1 MTANELK
8 GHSGFDEVLS
18 NFEEEGDRQMVKL
31 LILADDFTGALD
43 TGVQFSGKGIRTQVV
58 VSGHWVEPDSDC
70 DVMVID
76 VETRH
81 VPKEKAYEIVYDV
94 CQQAVKYG
102 IRCFYKK
109 TDSALRGNV
118 GSELQAVADA
128 VSEKDII
135 FVPAFPAMRRITL
148 EGVHYIDGIPVKE
161 SVFGQDP
168 FEPVMYDRVD
178 ELLQATG
185 YKGEIIGVGKAER
198 KLQTAEEGKTQE
210 EEKRNQ
216 QEAGSAN
223 QQEAGSAKQRLYLY
237 DAETDADLDEIAEVV
252 SKKKE
257 IPILSGCAGFAAKL
271 PELLELPVKESGD
284 VKLKENLVFLCGSV
298 NPITKSQIVYGEKMG
313 ILRIHLKPEE
323 KLEISYW
330 DQPEGLEKI
339 RQLAKD
345 GMQHIIIDSND
356 EEGHNDTMEYAAQKG
371 YTIEDV
377 RVRIS
382 ETLGYL
388 LKKLIDA
395 GMEGT
400 YLITGGDTLIGFM
413 KAIGVSELEPV
424 NEIRPGCVLTSLN
437 YQDKK
442 HYVITKS
449 GGFGQERL
457 IEQLTK
463 ILAQ

>member
-1 MTANELK
+1 MV
-8 GHSGFDEVLS
+8 FDEVLS
-18 NFEEEGDRQMVKL
+18 NFQEEGDRQMVKL

-43 TGVQFSGKGIRTQVV
+43 TGVQFSRKGIRTQVV

-81 VPKEKAYEIVYDV
+81 VPKEKAYEIVNDV
-94 CQQAVKYG
+94 CQRAVKYG

-118 GSELQAVADA
+118 GSELQAAADA
-128 VSEKDII
+128 VFGKNIV
-135 FVPAFPAMRRITL
+135 FVPAFPAMRRITVD
-148 EGVHYIDGIPVKE
+148 GVHYIDGIPVKE

-178 ELLQATG
+178 ELLRATG
-185 YKGEIIGVGKAER
+185 YRGGVIGVSKAER
-198 KLQTAEEGKTQE
+198 KLQTAEDWKTQASE
-210 EEKRNQ
+210 ERRQKAA
-216 QEAGSAN
+216 EA
-223 QQEAGSAKQRLYLY
+223 AKQQLFLY
-237 DAETDADLDEIAEVV
+237 DAETDADLDEIAEAV
-252 SKKKE
+252 SKKSD
-257 IPILSGCAGFAAKL
+257 IPILAGCAGFAAKL
-271 PELLELPVKESGD
+271 PELLKLPVKESGD
-284 VKLKENLVFLCGSV
+284 VQLKENLVFLCGSV

-313 ILRIHLKPEE
+313 IPRIYLKPEE

-330 DQPEGLEKI
+330 DQPEGLGKI

-371 YTIEDV
+371 YAIEDV

-457 IEQLTK
+457 IEQLTR

>member
-1 MTANELK
+1 MV
-8 GHSGFDEVLS
+8 FDEVLS
-18 NFEEEGDRQMVKL
+18 NFQEEGDRQMVKL

-70 DVMVID
+70 DVIVID

-81 VPKEKAYEIVYDV
+81 VPKEKAYEIVNDV
-94 CQQAVKYG
+94 CQRAVKYG

-118 GSELQAVADA
+118 GSELQAAADA
-128 VSEKDII
+128 VFGKNIV
-135 FVPAFPAMRRITL
+135 FVPAFPAMRRITVD
-148 EGVHYIDGIPVKE
+148 GVHYIDGIPVKE

-178 ELLQATG
+178 ELLRATG
-185 YKGEIIGVGKAER
+185 YRGGVIGVSKAER
-198 KLQTAEEGKTQE
+198 KLQTAEDWKTQASE
-210 EEKRNQ
+210 ERRQKAA
-216 QEAGSAN
+216 EA
-223 QQEAGSAKQRLYLY
+223 AKQQLFLY
-237 DAETDADLDEIAEVV
+237 DAETDADLDEIAEAV
-252 SKKKE
+252 SKKSD
-257 IPILSGCAGFAAKL
+257 IPILAGCAGFAAKL
-271 PELLELPVKESGD
+271 PELLKLPVKKSGD

-313 ILRIHLKPEE
+313 IPRIHLKPEE

-330 DQPEGLEKI
+330 DQPEGLGKI

-356 EEGHNDTMEYAAQKG
+356 EEGHNDTMEYAAKKG
-371 YTIEDV
+371 YSIEDV

-388 LKKLIDA
+388 LKKLIDV

-457 IEQLTK
+457 IEQLTR

>member
-1 MTANELK
+1 
-8 GHSGFDEVLS
+8 
-18 NFEEEGDRQMVKL
+18 MVKL

-58 VSGHWVEPDSDC
+58 VSSHWVEPDSDC

-81 VPKEKAYEIVYDV
+81 VPKEKAYEIVYNV

-102 IRCFYKK
+102 ICCFYKK

-118 GSELQAVADA
+118 GSELQAAADA
-128 VSEKDII
+128 VSEKNIV

-148 EGVHYIDGIPVKE
+148 DGVHYIDGIPVKE

-178 ELLQATG
+178 ELLRATG
-185 YKGEIIGVGKAER
+185 YVGEVIGVSKAER
-198 KLQTAEEGKTQE
+198 KLQTAEERKTQDAE
-210 EEKRNQ
+210 ERKQ
-216 QEAGSAN
+216 QA
-223 QQEAGSAKQRLYLY
+223 AKQQLFLY
-237 DAETDADLDEIAEVV
+237 DAESDADLDEIAEVV
-252 SKKKE
+252 GKKKD
-257 IPILSGCAGFAAKL
+257 IPILAGCAGFAAKL
-271 PELLELPVKESGD
+271 PELLKLPVKESGG

-313 ILRIHLKPEE
+313 IPRIYLKPEE

-330 DQPEGLEKI
+330 DQRSGLEKI

-356 EEGHNDTMEYAAQKG
+356 EEGHNDTMEYAAKKG

-437 YQDKK
+437 YQNKK

-457 IEQLTK
+457 IEQLTR
-463 ILAQ
+463 ILEEQNQA

>member
-1 MTANELK
+1 MILTKHL
-8 GHSGFDEVLS
+8 V

-58 VSGHWVEPDSDC
+58 VSSHWVEPASDC

-118 GSELQAVADA
+118 GSELQAAADA
-128 VSEKDII
+128 VFGKDVV
-135 FVPAFPAMRRITL
+135 FVPAFPAMRRITVD
-148 EGVHYIDGIPVKE
+148 GIHYIDGIPVKE

-168 FEPVMYDRVD
+168 FEPVMYDRVA
-178 ELLQATG
+178 ELLKATG
-185 YKGEIIGVGKAER
+185 YHDEIINIDKAARKQQITTAIEKAE
-198 KLQTAEEGKTQE
+198 
-210 EEKRNQ
+210 
-216 QEAGSAN
+216 
-223 QQEAGSAKQRLYLY
+223 LYLF
-237 DAETDADLDEIAEVV
+237 DAETDADLDEIAALVKAG
-252 SKKKE
+252 KKM
-257 IPILSGCAGFAAKL
+257 PVLAGCAGFASKL
-271 PELLELPVKESGD
+271 PELLELPVKESSS

-298 NPITKSQIVYGEKMG
+298 NPITKSQILYGEKMG
-313 ILRIHLKPEE
+313 IPRIHLKPEE
-323 KLEISYW
+323 KLEMDYW
-330 DQPEGLEKI
+330 NRPEGLEKV
-339 RQLAKD
+339 QWLAKE
-345 GMQHIIIDSND
+345 GMKHIIIDSND
-356 EEGHNDTMEYAAQKG
+356 EEGRNDTMTYAAEKG

-382 ETLGYL
+382 QTLGYL

-437 YQDKK
+437 YQNKK

-463 ILAQ
+463 ILEEQN

>member
-1 MTANELK
+1 MV
-8 GHSGFDEVLS
+8 FDEVLS
-18 NFEEEGDRQMVKL
+18 NFQEEGDRQMVKL

-81 VPKEKAYEIVYDV
+81 VPKEKAFEIVNDV
-94 CQQAVKYG
+94 CQRAVKYG

-118 GSELQAVADA
+118 GSELQAAADA
-128 VSEKDII
+128 VFGKNIV
-135 FVPAFPAMRRITL
+135 FVPAFPAMRRITVD
-148 EGVHYIDGIPVKE
+148 GVHYIDGIPVKE

-178 ELLQATG
+178 ELLRATG
-185 YKGEIIGVGKAER
+185 YRGGVIGVSKAER
-198 KLQTAEEGKTQE
+198 KLQTAEDWKTQASE
-210 EEKRNQ
+210 ERRQKAV
-216 QEAGSAN
+216 EA
-223 QQEAGSAKQRLYLY
+223 AKQQLFLY
-237 DAETDADLDEIAEVV
+237 DAETDADLDEIAEAV
-252 SKKKE
+252 SKKSD
-257 IPILSGCAGFAAKL
+257 IPILAGCAGFAAKL
-271 PELLELPVKESGD
+271 PELLKLPVKKSGD

-313 ILRIHLKPEE
+313 IPRIHLKPEE

-330 DQPEGLEKI
+330 DQPEGLGKI

-356 EEGHNDTMEYAAQKG
+356 EEGHNDTMEYAAKKG
-371 YTIEDV
+371 YAIEDV

-457 IEQLTK
+457 IEQLTR

>member
-1 MTANELK
+1 MV
-8 GHSGFDEVLS
+8 FDEVLS
-18 NFEEEGDRQMVKL
+18 NFQEEGDRQMVKL

-81 VPKEKAYEIVYDV
+81 VPKEKAYEIGSDV
-94 CQQAVKYG
+94 CQRAVKYG

-118 GSELQAVADA
+118 GSELQAAADA
-128 VSEKDII
+128 VFGKNIV
-135 FVPAFPAMRRITL
+135 FVPAFPAMRRITVD
-148 EGVHYIDGIPVKE
+148 GVHYIDGIPVKE

-178 ELLQATG
+178 ELLRATG
-185 YKGEIIGVGKAER
+185 YRGGVIGVSKAER
-198 KLQTAEEGKTQE
+198 KLQTAEDWKTQASE
-210 EEKRNQ
+210 ERRQKAV
-216 QEAGSAN
+216 EA
-223 QQEAGSAKQRLYLY
+223 AKQQLFLY
-237 DAETDADLDEIAEVV
+237 DAETDADLDEIAEAV
-252 SKKKE
+252 SKKSD
-257 IPILSGCAGFAAKL
+257 IPILAGCAGFAAKL
-271 PELLELPVKESGD
+271 PELLKLPVKKSGD

-313 ILRIHLKPEE
+313 IPRIHLKPEE

-330 DQPEGLEKI
+330 DQPEGLGKI

-356 EEGHNDTMEYAAQKG
+356 EEGHNDTMEYAAKKG
-371 YTIEDV
+371 YSIEDV

-457 IEQLTK
+457 IEQLTR

>member
-1 MTANELK
+1 
-8 GHSGFDEVLS
+8 
-18 NFEEEGDRQMVKL
+18 MVKL
-31 LILADDFTGALD
+31 LILADGFTGALD

-118 GSELQAVADA
+118 GSELQAAVDA
-128 VSEKDII
+128 VSGKNIV
-135 FVPAFPAMRRITL
+135 FVPAFPAMRRITVD
-148 EGVHYIDGIPVKE
+148 GVHYIDGIPVKE

-178 ELLQATG
+178 ELLRATG
-185 YKGEIIGVGKAER
+185 YRGGVIGVSKAER
-198 KLQTAEEGKTQE
+198 KLQTAEDWKTQASE
-210 EEKRNQ
+210 ERRQKAA
-216 QEAGSAN
+216 EA
-223 QQEAGSAKQRLYLY
+223 AKQQLFLY
-237 DAETDADLDEIAEVV
+237 DAETDADLDEIAEAV
-252 SKKKE
+252 SKKSD
-257 IPILSGCAGFAAKL
+257 IPILAGCAGFAAKL
-271 PELLELPVKESGD
+271 PELLKLPVKKSGD

-313 ILRIHLKPEE
+313 IPRIHLKPEE

-330 DQPEGLEKI
+330 NQPEGLGKI

-356 EEGHNDTMEYAAQKG
+356 EEGHNDTMEYAAKKG
-371 YTIEDV
+371 YSIEDV

-457 IEQLTK
+457 IEQLTR

>member
-1 MTANELK
+1 
-8 GHSGFDEVLS
+8 
-18 NFEEEGDRQMVKL
+18 MVKL

-118 GSELQAVADA
+118 GSELQAAVDA
-128 VSEKDII
+128 VSGKNIV
-135 FVPAFPAMRRITL
+135 FVPAFPAMRRITVD
-148 EGVHYIDGIPVKE
+148 GVHYIDGIPVKE

-178 ELLQATG
+178 ELLRATG
-185 YKGEIIGVGKAER
+185 YRGGVIGVSKAER
-198 KLQTAEEGKTQE
+198 KLQTAEDWKTQASE
-210 EEKRNQ
+210 ERRQKAA
-216 QEAGSAN
+216 EA
-223 QQEAGSAKQRLYLY
+223 AKQQLFLY
-237 DAETDADLDEIAEVV
+237 DAETDADLDEIAEAV
-252 SKKKE
+252 SKKSD
-257 IPILSGCAGFAAKL
+257 IPILAGCAGFAAKL
-271 PELLELPVKESGD
+271 PELLKLPVKESGD

-313 ILRIHLKPEE
+313 IPRIHLKPEE

-330 DQPEGLEKI
+330 DQPEGLGKI

-371 YTIEDV
+371 YSIEDV

-388 LKKLIDA
+388 LKKLIDV

-457 IEQLTK
+457 IEQLTR

>member
-1 MTANELK
+1 
-8 GHSGFDEVLS
+8 
-18 NFEEEGDRQMVKL
+18 MVKL

-102 IRCFYKK
+102 IRWFYKK

-118 GSELQAVADA
+118 GSELQAAVDA
-128 VSEKDII
+128 VSGKNIV
-135 FVPAFPAMRRITL
+135 FVPAFPAMRRITVD
-148 EGVHYIDGIPVKE
+148 GVHYIDGIPVKE

-178 ELLQATG
+178 ELLRATG
-185 YKGEIIGVGKAER
+185 YKGGVIGVGKAER
-198 KLQTAEEGKTQE
+198 KLQAAEERKTQASE
-210 EEKRNQ
+210 ERGQKAA
-216 QEAGSAN
+216 EA
-223 QQEAGSAKQRLYLY
+223 AKQQLFLY
-237 DAETDADLDEIAEVV
+237 DAEIDADLDEIAESVG
-252 SKKKE
+252 KKSD
-257 IPILSGCAGFAAKL
+257 IPILAGCAGFAAKL
-271 PELLELPVKESGD
+271 PELLKLPVKESDD

-313 ILRIHLKPEE
+313 IPRIHLKPEE

-330 DQPEGLEKI
+330 NQPEGLEKI

-356 EEGHNDTMEYAAQKG
+356 EEGHNDTMEYAAKKG
-371 YTIEDV
+371 YSIEDV

-395 GMEGT
+395 GMEAT

-413 KAIGVSELEPV
+413 KAIGVSELEPM

-457 IEQLTK
+457 IEQLTR

>member
-1 MTANELK
+1 MV
-8 GHSGFDEVLS
+8 FDEVLS
-18 NFEEEGDRQMVKL
+18 NFQEEGDRQMVKL

-70 DVMVID
+70 DVIVID

-81 VPKEKAYEIVYDV
+81 VPKEKAYEIVNDV
-94 CQQAVKYG
+94 CQRAVKYG

-118 GSELQAVADA
+118 GSELQAAADA
-128 VSEKDII
+128 VFEKNIV
-135 FVPAFPAMRRITL
+135 FVPAFPAMRRITVD
-148 EGVHYIDGIPVKE
+148 GVHYIDGIPVKE

-178 ELLQATG
+178 ELLRATG
-185 YKGEIIGVGKAER
+185 YRGGVIGVSKAER
-198 KLQTAEEGKTQE
+198 KLQTAEDWKTQASE
-210 EEKRNQ
+210 ERRQKAA
-216 QEAGSAN
+216 EA
-223 QQEAGSAKQRLYLY
+223 AKQQLFLY
-237 DAETDADLDEIAEVV
+237 DAETDADLDEIAEAV
-252 SKKKE
+252 SKKSD
-257 IPILSGCAGFAAKL
+257 IPILAGCAGFAAKL
-271 PELLELPVKESGD
+271 PELLKLPVKKSGD

-313 ILRIHLKPEE
+313 IPRIHLKPEE

-330 DQPEGLEKI
+330 DQPEGLGKI

-371 YTIEDV
+371 YAIEDV

-457 IEQLTK
+457 IEQLTR

>member
-1 MTANELK
+1 MV
-8 GHSGFDEVLS
+8 FDEVLS
-18 NFEEEGDRQMVKL
+18 NFQEEGDRQMVKL

-94 CQQAVKYG
+94 CQRAVKYG
-102 IRCFYKK
+102 ICCFYKK

-118 GSELQAVADA
+118 GSELQAAADA
-128 VSEKDII
+128 VFGKNIV
-135 FVPAFPAMRRITL
+135 FVPAFPAMRRITVD
-148 EGVHYIDGIPVKE
+148 GVHYIDGIPVKE

-178 ELLQATG
+178 ELLRATG
-185 YKGEIIGVGKAER
+185 YRGGVIGVSKAER
-198 KLQTAEEGKTQE
+198 KLQTAEDWKTQASE
-210 EEKRNQ
+210 ERRQKAA
-216 QEAGSAN
+216 EA
-223 QQEAGSAKQRLYLY
+223 AKQQLFLY
-237 DAETDADLDEIAEVV
+237 DAETDADLDEIAEAV
-252 SKKKE
+252 SKKSD
-257 IPILSGCAGFAAKL
+257 IPILAGCAGFAAKL
-271 PELLELPVKESGD
+271 PELLKLPVKESGD
-284 VKLKENLVFLCGSV
+284 VQLKENLVFLCGSV

-313 ILRIHLKPEE
+313 IPRIYLKPEE

-330 DQPEGLEKI
+330 DQPEGLGKI

-371 YTIEDV
+371 YAIEDV

-457 IEQLTK
+457 IEQLTR

>member
-1 MTANELK
+1 
-8 GHSGFDEVLS
+8 
-18 NFEEEGDRQMVKL
+18 MVKL

-81 VPKEKAYEIVYDV
+81 VPKEKAYEIVNDV
-94 CQQAVKYG
+94 CQRAVKYG

-118 GSELQAVADA
+118 GSELQAAADA
-128 VSEKDII
+128 VFGKNIV
-135 FVPAFPAMRRITL
+135 FVPAFPAMRRITVD
-148 EGVHYIDGIPVKE
+148 GVHYIDGIPVKE

-178 ELLQATG
+178 ELLRATG
-185 YKGEIIGVGKAER
+185 YRGGVIGVSKAER
-198 KLQTAEEGKTQE
+198 KLQTAEDWKTQASE
-210 EEKRNQ
+210 ERRQKAA
-216 QEAGSAN
+216 EA
-223 QQEAGSAKQRLYLY
+223 AKQQLFLY
-237 DAETDADLDEIAEVV
+237 DAETDADLDEIAEAV
-252 SKKKE
+252 SKKSD
-257 IPILSGCAGFAAKL
+257 IPILAGCAGFAAKL
-271 PELLELPVKESGD
+271 PELLKLPVKKSGD

-313 ILRIHLKPEE
+313 IPRIHLKPEE

-330 DQPEGLEKI
+330 DQPEGLGKI

-356 EEGHNDTMEYAAQKG
+356 EEGHNDTMEYAAKKG
-371 YTIEDV
+371 YSIEDV

-457 IEQLTK
+457 IEQLTR

>member
-1 MTANELK
+1 MV
-8 GHSGFDEVLS
+8 FDEVLS
-18 NFEEEGDRQMVKL
+18 NFQEEGDRQMVKL

-118 GSELQAVADA
+118 GSELQAAVDA
-128 VSEKDII
+128 VSGKNIV
-135 FVPAFPAMRRITL
+135 FVPAFPAMRRITVD
-148 EGVHYIDGIPVKE
+148 GVHYIDGIPVKE

-178 ELLQATG
+178 ELLRATG
-185 YKGEIIGVGKAER
+185 YRGGVIGVSKAER
-198 KLQTAEEGKTQE
+198 KLQTAEDWKTQASE
-210 EEKRNQ
+210 ERRQKAV
-216 QEAGSAN
+216 EA
-223 QQEAGSAKQRLYLY
+223 AKQQLFLY
-237 DAETDADLDEIAEVV
+237 DAETDADLDEIAEAV
-252 SKKKE
+252 SKKSD
-257 IPILSGCAGFAAKL
+257 IPILAGCAGFAAKL
-271 PELLELPVKESGD
+271 PKLLKLSVKESDD

-313 ILRIHLKPEE
+313 IPRIHLKPEE

-330 DQPEGLEKI
+330 DQPEGLGKI

-356 EEGHNDTMEYAAQKG
+356 EEGHNDTMEYAAKKG
-371 YTIEDV
+371 YSIEDV

-457 IEQLTK
+457 IEQLTR

>member
-1 MTANELK
+1 
-8 GHSGFDEVLS
+8 
-18 NFEEEGDRQMVKL
+18 MVKL

-58 VSGHWVEPDSDC
+58 VSSHWVEPDSDC

-76 VETRH
+76 METRH

-118 GSELQAVADA
+118 GSELQAAVDA
-128 VSEKDII
+128 VSGKNIV
-135 FVPAFPAMRRITL
+135 FVPAFPAMRRITVD
-148 EGVHYIDGIPVKE
+148 GVHYIDGIPVKE

-178 ELLQATG
+178 ELLRATG
-185 YKGEIIGVGKAER
+185 YRGGVIGVSKAER
-198 KLQTAEEGKTQE
+198 KLQTAEDWKTQASE
-210 EEKRNQ
+210 ERRQKAA
-216 QEAGSAN
+216 EA
-223 QQEAGSAKQRLYLY
+223 AKQQLFLY
-237 DAETDADLDEIAEVV
+237 DAETDADLDEIAEAV
-252 SKKKE
+252 SKKSD
-257 IPILSGCAGFAAKL
+257 IPILAGCAGFAAKL
-271 PELLELPVKESGD
+271 PELLKLPVKKSGD

-313 ILRIHLKPEE
+313 IPRIHLKPEE

-330 DQPEGLEKI
+330 DQPEGLGKI

-356 EEGHNDTMEYAAQKG
+356 EEGHNDTMEYAAKKG
-371 YTIEDV
+371 YSIEDV

-457 IEQLTK
+457 IEQLTR

>member
-1 MTANELK
+1 MV
-8 GHSGFDEVLS
+8 FDEVLS
-18 NFEEEGDRQMVKL
+18 NFQEEGDRQMVKL

-70 DVMVID
+70 DVIVID

-118 GSELQAVADA
+118 GSELQAAADA
-128 VSEKDII
+128 VFGKNIV
-135 FVPAFPAMRRITL
+135 FVPAFPAMRRITVD
-148 EGVHYIDGIPVKE
+148 GVHYIDGIPVKE

-178 ELLQATG
+178 ELLRATG
-185 YKGEIIGVGKAER
+185 YRGGVIGVSKAER
-198 KLQTAEEGKTQE
+198 KLQTAEDWKTQASE
-210 EEKRNQ
+210 ERRQKAA
-216 QEAGSAN
+216 EA
-223 QQEAGSAKQRLYLY
+223 AKQQLFLY
-237 DAETDADLDEIAEVV
+237 DAETDADLDEIAEAV
-252 SKKKE
+252 SKKSD
-257 IPILSGCAGFAAKL
+257 IPILAGCAGFAAKL
-271 PELLELPVKESGD
+271 PELLKLPVKKSGD

-313 ILRIHLKPEE
+313 IPRIHLKPEE

-330 DQPEGLEKI
+330 DQPEGLGKI

-356 EEGHNDTMEYAAQKG
+356 EEGHNDTMEYAAKKG
-371 YTIEDV
+371 YSIEDV

-457 IEQLTK
+457 IEQLTR

>member
-1 MTANELK
+1 MV
-8 GHSGFDEVLS
+8 FDEVLS
-18 NFEEEGDRQMVKL
+18 NFQEEGDRQMVKL

-81 VPKEKAYEIVYDV
+81 VPKEKAYEIVNDV
-94 CQQAVKYG
+94 CQRAVKYG

-118 GSELQAVADA
+118 GSELQAAADA
-128 VSEKDII
+128 VFGKNIV
-135 FVPAFPAMRRITL
+135 FVPAFPAMRRITVD
-148 EGVHYIDGIPVKE
+148 GVHYIDGIPVKE

-178 ELLQATG
+178 ELLRATG
-185 YKGEIIGVGKAER
+185 YRGGVIGVSKAER
-198 KLQTAEEGKTQE
+198 KLQTAEDWKTQASE
-210 EEKRNQ
+210 ERRQKAA
-216 QEAGSAN
+216 EA
-223 QQEAGSAKQRLYLY
+223 AKQQLFLY
-237 DAETDADLDEIAEVV
+237 DAEADADLDEIAEAV
-252 SKKKE
+252 SKKSD
-257 IPILSGCAGFAAKL
+257 IPILAGCAGFAAKL
-271 PELLELPVKESGD
+271 PELLKLPVKKSGD

-313 ILRIHLKPEE
+313 IPRIHLKPEE

-330 DQPEGLEKI
+330 DQPEGLGKI

-356 EEGHNDTMEYAAQKG
+356 EEGHNDTMEYAAKKG
-371 YTIEDV
+371 YSIEDV

-457 IEQLTK
+457 IEQLTR

>member
-1 MTANELK
+1 VV
-8 GHSGFDEVLS
+8 FDEVLS
-18 NFEEEGDRQMVKL
+18 NFQEEGDRQMVKL

-58 VSGHWVEPDSDC
+58 VSGHWVKPDSDC

-118 GSELQAVADA
+118 GSELQAAADA
-128 VSEKDII
+128 VFGKNIV
-135 FVPAFPAMRRITL
+135 FVPAFPAMRRITVD
-148 EGVHYIDGIPVKE
+148 GVHYIDGIPVKE

-178 ELLQATG
+178 ELLRATG
-185 YKGEIIGVGKAER
+185 YRGGVIGVSKAER
-198 KLQTAEEGKTQE
+198 KLQTAEEWKTQASE
-210 EEKRNQ
+210 ERRQKAA
-216 QEAGSAN
+216 EA
-223 QQEAGSAKQRLYLY
+223 AKQQLFLY
-237 DAETDADLDEIAEVV
+237 DAETDADLDEIAEAVG
-252 SKKKE
+252 KKRD
-257 IPILSGCAGFAAKL
+257 IPILAGCAGFAAKL
-271 PELLELPVKESGD
+271 PELLKLSVKESDD

-313 ILRIHLKPEE
+313 IPRIHLKPEE

-330 DQPEGLEKI
+330 DQPEGLGKI

-356 EEGHNDTMEYAAQKG
+356 EEGHNDTMEYAAQ
-371 YTIEDV
+371 
-377 RVRIS
+377 
-382 ETLGYL
+382 
-388 LKKLIDA
+388 
-395 GMEGT
+395 
-400 YLITGGDTLIGFM
+400 
-413 KAIGVSELEPV
+413 
-424 NEIRPGCVLTSLN
+424 NIRKRKNNSL
-437 YQDKK
+437 
-442 HYVITKS
+442 H
-449 GGFGQERL
+449 FP
-457 IEQLTK
+457 
-463 ILAQ
+463 

>member
-1 MTANELK
+1 MV
-8 GHSGFDEVLS
+8 FDEVLS
-18 NFEEEGDRQMVKL
+18 NFQEEGDRQMVKL

-58 VSGHWVEPDSDC
+58 VSSHWGEPDSDC

-118 GSELQAVADA
+118 GSELQAAADA
-128 VSEKDII
+128 VLEKNIV
-135 FVPAFPAMRRITL
+135 FVPAFPAMRRITVD
-148 EGVHYIDGIPVKE
+148 GVHYIDGIPVKE

-178 ELLQATG
+178 ELLRATG
-185 YKGEIIGVGKAER
+185 YRGGVIGVSKAER
-198 KLQTAEEGKTQE
+198 KLQTAEDWKTQASE
-210 EEKRNQ
+210 ERRQKAA
-216 QEAGSAN
+216 EA
-223 QQEAGSAKQRLYLY
+223 AKQQLFLY
-237 DAETDADLDEIAEVV
+237 DAETDADLDEIAEAV
-252 SKKKE
+252 SKKSD
-257 IPILSGCAGFAAKL
+257 IPILAGCAGFAAKL
-271 PELLELPVKESGD
+271 PELLKLPVKKSGD

-313 ILRIHLKPEE
+313 IPRIHLKPEE

-330 DQPEGLEKI
+330 DQPEGLGKI

-356 EEGHNDTMEYAAQKG
+356 EEGHNDTMEYAAKKG
-371 YTIEDV
+371 YSIEDV

-413 KAIGVSELEPV
+413 KAIGVSELEPM

-457 IEQLTK
+457 IEQLTR

>member
-1 MTANELK
+1 MV
-8 GHSGFDEVLS
+8 FDEVLS
-18 NFEEEGDRQMVKL
+18 NFQEEGDRQMVKL

-70 DVMVID
+70 DVIVID

-81 VPKEKAYEIVYDV
+81 VPKEKAYEIVNDV
-94 CQQAVKYG
+94 CQRAVKYG

-118 GSELQAVADA
+118 GSELQAAADA
-128 VSEKDII
+128 VFGKNIV
-135 FVPAFPAMRRITL
+135 FVPAFPAMRRITVD
-148 EGVHYIDGIPVKE
+148 GVHYIDGIPVKE

-178 ELLQATG
+178 ELLRATG
-185 YKGEIIGVGKAER
+185 YKGGVIGVGKAER
-198 KLQTAEEGKTQE
+198 KLQAAEERKTQASE
-210 EEKRNQ
+210 ERRQKAA
-216 QEAGSAN
+216 EA
-223 QQEAGSAKQRLYLY
+223 AKQQLFLY
-237 DAETDADLDEIAEVV
+237 DAETDADLDEIAEAV
-252 SKKKE
+252 SKKSD
-257 IPILSGCAGFAAKL
+257 IPILAGCAGFAAKL
-271 PELLELPVKESGD
+271 PELLKLPVKKSGD

-313 ILRIHLKPEE
+313 IPRIHLKPEE

-330 DQPEGLEKI
+330 DQPEGLGKI

-371 YTIEDV
+371 YAIEDV

-457 IEQLTK
+457 IEQLTR

>member
-1 MTANELK
+1 
-8 GHSGFDEVLS
+8 
-18 NFEEEGDRQMVKL
+18 MVKL

-58 VSGHWVEPDSDC
+58 VSSHWVEPDSDC

-81 VPKEKAYEIVYDV
+81 VPKEKAYEIVNDV
-94 CQQAVKYG
+94 CQRAVKYG

-118 GSELQAVADA
+118 GSELQAAADA
-128 VSEKDII
+128 VLKKNIV
-135 FVPAFPAMRRITL
+135 FVPAFPAMRRITVD
-148 EGVHYIDGIPVKE
+148 GVHYIDGIPVKE

-178 ELLQATG
+178 ELLRATG
-185 YKGEIIGVGKAER
+185 YRGGGIGVSKTER
-198 KLQTAEEGKTQE
+198 KLQTAEEWKTQASE
-210 EEKRNQ
+210 ERRQKAA
-216 QEAGSAN
+216 EA
-223 QQEAGSAKQRLYLY
+223 AKQQLFLY
-237 DAETDADLDEIAEVV
+237 DAETDADLDEIAEAV
-252 SKKKE
+252 SKKSD
-257 IPILSGCAGFAAKL
+257 IPILAGCAGFAAKL
-271 PELLELPVKESGD
+271 PELLKLPVKESGD

-313 ILRIHLKPEE
+313 IPRIHLKPEE

-330 DQPEGLEKI
+330 DQPEGLGKI

-371 YTIEDV
+371 YSIEDV

-457 IEQLTK
+457 IEQLTR

>member
-1 MTANELK
+1 MSLM
-8 GHSGFDEVLS
+8 
-18 NFEEEGDRQMVKL
+18 EEGDRQMVKL

-58 VSGHWVEPDSDC
+58 VSSHWVEPDSDC

-118 GSELQAVADA
+118 GSELQAAADA
-128 VSEKDII
+128 VKEKDIV
-135 FVPAFPAMRRITL
+135 FVPAFPAMRRITV

-168 FEPVMYDRVD
+168 FEPVMHDRVD

-185 YKGEIIGVGKAER
+185 YKGEIIGVS
-198 KLQTAEEGKTQE
+198 KTE
-210 EEKRNQ
+210 RNQ
-216 QEAGSAN
+216 QEA
-223 QQEAGSAKQRLYLY
+223 ESAKQQLYLY
-237 DAETDADLDEIAEVV
+237 DAETDADLDEIAEAV

-271 PELLELPVKESGD
+271 PELLELPVKESGS
-284 VKLKENLVFLCGSV
+284 VELKENLVFLCGSV

-313 ILRIHLKPEE
+313 IPRIHLRPEE

-330 DQPEGLEKI
+330 DRPDGLEKI

-345 GMQHIIIDSND
+345 GMKHIIIDSND
-356 EEGHNDTMEYAAQKG
+356 EEGHNDTMEYAAKKG

-437 YQDKK
+437 YQNKK

>member
-1 MTANELK
+1 MV
-8 GHSGFDEVLS
+8 FDEVLS
-18 NFEEEGDRQMVKL
+18 NFQEEGDRQMVKL

-118 GSELQAVADA
+118 GSELQAAADA
-128 VSEKDII
+128 VFGKNIV
-135 FVPAFPAMRRITL
+135 FVPAFPAMRRITVD
-148 EGVHYIDGIPVKE
+148 GVHYIDGIPVKE

-178 ELLQATG
+178 ELLRATG
-185 YKGEIIGVGKAER
+185 YRGGVIGVSKAER
-198 KLQTAEEGKTQE
+198 KLQTAEDWKTQASE
-210 EEKRNQ
+210 ERRQKAA
-216 QEAGSAN
+216 EA
-223 QQEAGSAKQRLYLY
+223 AKQQLFLY
-237 DAETDADLDEIAEVV
+237 DAETDADLDEIAEAV
-252 SKKKE
+252 SKKSD
-257 IPILSGCAGFAAKL
+257 IPILAGCAGFAAKL
-271 PELLELPVKESGD
+271 PELLKLPVKKSGD

-313 ILRIHLKPEE
+313 IPRIHLKPEE

-330 DQPEGLEKI
+330 DQPEGLGKI

-356 EEGHNDTMEYAAQKG
+356 EEGHNDTMEYAAKKG
-371 YTIEDV
+371 YSIEDV

-457 IEQLTK
+457 IEQLTR

>member
-1 MTANELK
+1 MV
-8 GHSGFDEVLS
+8 FDEVLS
-18 NFEEEGDRQMVKL
+18 NFQEEGDRQMVKL

-81 VPKEKAYEIVYDV
+81 VPKEKAYEIVNDV
-94 CQQAVKYG
+94 CQRAVKYG

-118 GSELQAVADA
+118 GSELQAAADA
-128 VSEKDII
+128 VFGKNIV
-135 FVPAFPAMRRITL
+135 FVPAFPAMRRITVD
-148 EGVHYIDGIPVKE
+148 GVHYIDGIPVKE

-178 ELLQATG
+178 ELLRATG
-185 YKGEIIGVGKAER
+185 YRGGVIGVSKAER
-198 KLQTAEEGKTQE
+198 KLQTAEDWKTQASE
-210 EEKRNQ
+210 ERRQKAV
-216 QEAGSAN
+216 EA
-223 QQEAGSAKQRLYLY
+223 AKQQLFLY
-237 DAETDADLDEIAEVV
+237 DAETDADLDEIAEAV
-252 SKKKE
+252 SKKSD
-257 IPILSGCAGFAAKL
+257 IPILAGCAGFAAKL
-271 PELLELPVKESGD
+271 PELLKLPVKKSGD

-313 ILRIHLKPEE
+313 IPRIHLKPEE

-330 DQPEGLEKI
+330 DQPEGLGKI

-356 EEGHNDTMEYAAQKG
+356 EEGHNDTMEYAAKKG
-371 YTIEDV
+371 YAIEDV

-457 IEQLTK
+457 IEQLTR

>member
-1 MTANELK
+1 M
-8 GHSGFDEVLS
+8 GFDEVLS
-18 NFEEEGDRQMVKL
+18 NFQEEGDRQMVKL

-70 DVMVID
+70 DVIVID

-81 VPKEKAYEIVYDV
+81 VPKEKAYEIVNDV
-94 CQQAVKYG
+94 CQRAVKYG

-118 GSELQAVADA
+118 GSELQAAADA
-128 VSEKDII
+128 VFGKNIV
-135 FVPAFPAMRRITL
+135 FVPAFPAMRRITVD
-148 EGVHYIDGIPVKE
+148 GVHYIDGIPVKE

-178 ELLQATG
+178 ELLRATG
-185 YKGEIIGVGKAER
+185 YRGGVIGVSKAER
-198 KLQTAEEGKTQE
+198 KLQTAEDWKTQASE
-210 EEKRNQ
+210 ERRQKAA
-216 QEAGSAN
+216 EA
-223 QQEAGSAKQRLYLY
+223 AKQQLFLY
-237 DAETDADLDEIAEVV
+237 DAETDADLDEIAEAV
-252 SKKKE
+252 SKKSD
-257 IPILSGCAGFAAKL
+257 IPILAGCAGFAAKL
-271 PELLELPVKESGD
+271 PELLKLPVKKSGD

-313 ILRIHLKPEE
+313 IPRIHLKPEE

-330 DQPEGLEKI
+330 DQPEGLGKI

-356 EEGHNDTMEYAAQKG
+356 EEGHNDTMEYAAKKG
-371 YTIEDV
+371 YSIEDV

-457 IEQLTK
+457 IEQLTR

>member
-1 MTANELK
+1 MILM
-8 GHSGFDEVLS
+8 
-18 NFEEEGDRQMVKL
+18 EEGDRQMVKL

-58 VSGHWVEPDSDC
+58 VSSHWVEPDSDC

-81 VPKEKAYEIVYDV
+81 VTQEKAYEIVYDV
-94 CQQAVKYG
+94 CQQAVRYG
-102 IRCFYKK
+102 ISCFYKK

-118 GSELQAVADA
+118 GSELQAAADA
-128 VSEKDII
+128 VKEKDIV
-135 FVPAFPAMRRITL
+135 FVPAFPAMRRITVD
-148 EGVHYIDGIPVKE
+148 GVHYIDGIPVKE

-168 FEPVMYDRVD
+168 FEPVMHDRVD

-185 YKGEIIGVGKAER
+185 YKGEIIGVSNEARKHQAED
-198 KLQTAEEGKTQE
+198 EGK
-210 EEKRNQ
+210 Q
-216 QEAGSAN
+216 Q
-223 QQEAGSAKQRLYLY
+223 LFLY
-237 DAETDADLDEIAEVV
+237 DAETDADLDEIAAAVRMR
-252 SKKKE
+252 KDM
-257 IPILSGCAGFAAKL
+257 PILSGCAGFAAKL
-271 PELLELPVKESGD
+271 PELLELPVKESGS
-284 VKLKENLVFLCGSV
+284 VELKENLVFLCGSV

-313 ILRIHLKPEE
+313 IPRIHLKPEE

-356 EEGHNDTMEYAAQKG
+356 EEGRSDTMDYAAEKG

-382 ETLGYL
+382 QTLGYL

-413 KAIGVSELEPV
+413 KAIGVNELEPV

-437 YQDKK
+437 YQNKK

-463 ILAQ
+463 ILSQ

>member
-1 MTANELK
+1 
-8 GHSGFDEVLS
+8 
-18 NFEEEGDRQMVKL
+18 MVKL

-58 VSGHWVEPDSDC
+58 VNSHWVEPASDC

-118 GSELQAVADA
+118 GSELQAAADA
-128 VSEKDII
+128 VSGKDIV
-135 FVPAFPAMRRITL
+135 FVPAFPAMRRITVD
-148 EGVHYIDGIPVKE
+148 GIHYIDGIPVKE

-185 YKGEIIGVGKAER
+185 YHSEITNIDKIARKQQSSTVIDKA
-198 KLQTAEEGKTQE
+198 AENELSGCNAEQ
-210 EEKRNQ
+210 N
-216 QEAGSAN
+216 
-223 QQEAGSAKQRLYLY
+223 LYLF
-237 DAETDADLDEIAEVV
+237 DAETEADLDEIAALVKAE
-252 SKKKE
+252 KAM
-257 IPILSGCAGFAAKL
+257 PILAGCAGFAAKL
-271 PELLELPVKESGD
+271 TEVLELPMKESGS
-284 VKLKENLVFLCGSV
+284 VELKENLVFLCGSV

-313 ILRIHLKPEE
+313 IPRIHLKPEE
-323 KLEISYW
+323 KLEMDYW
-330 DQPEGLEKI
+330 NQPEGLEKVEW
-339 RQLAKD
+339 LAKE
-345 GMQHIIIDSND
+345 GMKHIIIDSND
-356 EEGHNDTMEYAAQKG
+356 EEGRNDTMAYAAEKG

-382 ETLGYL
+382 QTLGYL

-437 YQDKK
+437 YQNKK

-463 ILAQ
+463 ILEEQN

>member
-1 MTANELK
+1 MV
-8 GHSGFDEVLS
+8 FDEVLS
-18 NFEEEGDRQMVKL
+18 NFQEEGDRQMVKL

-70 DVMVID
+70 DVIVID

-81 VPKEKAYEIVYDV
+81 VPKEKAYEIVNDV
-94 CQQAVKYG
+94 CQRAVKYG

-118 GSELQAVADA
+118 GSELQAAADA
-128 VSEKDII
+128 VFGKNIV
-135 FVPAFPAMRRITL
+135 FVPAFPAMRRITVD
-148 EGVHYIDGIPVKE
+148 GVHYIDGIPVKE

-178 ELLQATG
+178 ELLRATG
-185 YKGEIIGVGKAER
+185 YRGGVIGVSKAER
-198 KLQTAEEGKTQE
+198 KLQTAEDWKTQASE
-210 EEKRNQ
+210 ERRQKAA
-216 QEAGSAN
+216 EA
-223 QQEAGSAKQRLYLY
+223 AKQQLFLY
-237 DAETDADLDEIAEVV
+237 DAETDADLDEIAEAV
-252 SKKKE
+252 SKKSD
-257 IPILSGCAGFAAKL
+257 IPILAGCAGFAAKL
-271 PELLELPVKESGD
+271 PELLKLPVKKSGD

-313 ILRIHLKPEE
+313 IPRIHLKPEE

-330 DQPEGLEKI
+330 DQPEGLGKI

-356 EEGHNDTMEYAAQKG
+356 EEGHNDTMEYAAKKG
-371 YTIEDV
+371 YSIEDV

-395 GMEGT
+395 GMEAT

-457 IEQLTK
+457 IEQLTR

>member
-1 MTANELK
+1 MV
-8 GHSGFDEVLS
+8 FDEVLS
-18 NFEEEGDRQMVKL
+18 NFQEEGDRQMVKL

-81 VPKEKAYEIVYDV
+81 VPKEKAYEIVNDV
-94 CQQAVKYG
+94 CQRAVKYG

-118 GSELQAVADA
+118 GSELQAAADA
-128 VSEKDII
+128 VFGKNIV
-135 FVPAFPAMRRITL
+135 FVPAFPAMRRITVD
-148 EGVHYIDGIPVKE
+148 GVHYIDGIPVKE

-178 ELLQATG
+178 ELLRATG
-185 YKGEIIGVGKAER
+185 YRGGVIGVSKAER
-198 KLQTAEEGKTQE
+198 KLQTAEDWKTQASE
-210 EEKRNQ
+210 ERRQKAV
-216 QEAGSAN
+216 EA
-223 QQEAGSAKQRLYLY
+223 AKQQLFLY
-237 DAETDADLDEIAEVV
+237 DAETDADLDEIAEAV
-252 SKKKE
+252 SKKSD
-257 IPILSGCAGFAAKL
+257 IPILAGCAGFAAKL
-271 PELLELPVKESGD
+271 PKLLKLSVKESDD

-313 ILRIHLKPEE
+313 IPRIHLKPEE

-330 DQPEGLEKI
+330 NQPVGLEKI

-356 EEGHNDTMEYAAQKG
+356 EEGHNDTMEYAAKKG
-371 YTIEDV
+371 YSIEDV

-457 IEQLTK
+457 IEQLTR

>member
-1 MTANELK
+1 MV
-8 GHSGFDEVLS
+8 FDEVLS
-18 NFEEEGDRQMVKL
+18 NFQEEGDRQMVKL

-70 DVMVID
+70 DVIVID

-118 GSELQAVADA
+118 GSELQAAADA
-128 VSEKDII
+128 VFGKNIV
-135 FVPAFPAMRRITL
+135 FVPAFPAMRRITVD
-148 EGVHYIDGIPVKE
+148 GVHYIDGIPVKE

-178 ELLQATG
+178 ELLRATG
-185 YKGEIIGVGKAER
+185 YRGGVIGVSKAER
-198 KLQTAEEGKTQE
+198 KLQTAEDWKTQASE
-210 EEKRNQ
+210 ERRQKAA
-216 QEAGSAN
+216 EA
-223 QQEAGSAKQRLYLY
+223 AKQQLFLY
-237 DAETDADLDEIAEVV
+237 DAETDADLDEIAEAV
-252 SKKKE
+252 SKKSD
-257 IPILSGCAGFAAKL
+257 IPILAGCAGFAAKL
-271 PELLELPVKESGD
+271 PELLKLPVKKSGD
-284 VKLKENLVFLCGSV
+284 VKLKENLFFLCGSV

-313 ILRIHLKPEE
+313 IPRIHLKPEE

-330 DQPEGLEKI
+330 DQPEGLGKI

-356 EEGHNDTMEYAAQKG
+356 EEGHNDTMEYAAKKG
-371 YTIEDV
+371 YSIEDV

-457 IEQLTK
+457 IEQLTR

>member
-1 MTANELK
+1 MSLM
-8 GHSGFDEVLS
+8 
-18 NFEEEGDRQMVKL
+18 EEGDRQMVKL

-58 VSGHWVEPDSDC
+58 VSSHWVEPDSDC

-81 VPKEKAYEIVYDV
+81 VPKEKAYEIVYEV
-94 CQQAVKYG
+94 CQQAVRCG
-102 IRCFYKK
+102 ISCFYKK

-118 GSELQAVADA
+118 GSELQAAADA
-128 VSEKDII
+128 VSGKDIV
-135 FVPAFPAMRRITL
+135 FVPAFPAMRRITVD
-148 EGVHYIDGIPVKE
+148 GVHYIDGVPVKE

-168 FEPVMYDRVD
+168 FEPVMHDRVD
-178 ELLQATG
+178 ELLRATG
-185 YKGEIIGVGKAER
+185 YKGEIIGVSKTER
-198 KLQTAEEGKTQE
+198 NQE
-210 EEKRNQ
+210 EAE
-216 QEAGSAN
+216 
-223 QQEAGSAKQRLYLY
+223 SAKQQLYLY
-237 DAETDADLDEIAEVV
+237 DAETDADLDEIAEAVG
-252 SKKKE
+252 KKKE

-271 PELLELPVKESGD
+271 PELLELPVKESGS
-284 VKLKENLVFLCGSV
+284 VELKENLVFLCGSV

-313 ILRIHLKPEE
+313 IPRIHLKPEE

-413 KAIGVSELEPV
+413 KAIGVNELEPV

-437 YQDKK
+437 YQNKK

-463 ILAQ
+463 ILSQ

>member
-1 MTANELK
+1 MV
-8 GHSGFDEVLS
+8 FDEVLS
-18 NFEEEGDRQMVKL
+18 NFQEEGDRQMVKL

-81 VPKEKAYEIVYDV
+81 VPKEKAYEIVNDV
-94 CQQAVKYG
+94 CQRAVKYG

-118 GSELQAVADA
+118 GSELQAAADA
-128 VSEKDII
+128 VFGKNIV
-135 FVPAFPAMRRITL
+135 FVPAFPAMRRITVD
-148 EGVHYIDGIPVKE
+148 GVHYIDGIPVKE

-178 ELLQATG
+178 ELLRATG
-185 YKGEIIGVGKAER
+185 YRGGVIGVSKAER
-198 KLQTAEEGKTQE
+198 KLQTAEDWKTQASE
-210 EEKRNQ
+210 ERRQKAA
-216 QEAGSAN
+216 EA
-223 QQEAGSAKQRLYLY
+223 AKQQLFLY
-237 DAETDADLDEIAEVV
+237 DAETDADLDEIAEAV
-252 SKKKE
+252 SKKSD
-257 IPILSGCAGFAAKL
+257 IPILAGCAGFAAKL
-271 PELLELPVKESGD
+271 PELLKLQVKKSGD

-313 ILRIHLKPEE
+313 IPRIHLKPEE

-330 DQPEGLEKI
+330 DQPEGLGKI

-356 EEGHNDTMEYAAQKG
+356 EEGHNDTMEYAAKKG
-371 YTIEDV
+371 YAIEDV

-457 IEQLTK
+457 IEQLTR

>member
-1 MTANELK
+1 
-8 GHSGFDEVLS
+8 
-18 NFEEEGDRQMVKL
+18 MVKL

-81 VPKEKAYEIVYDV
+81 VPKEKAYEIVNDV
-94 CQQAVKYG
+94 CQRAVKYG

-118 GSELQAVADA
+118 GSELQAAVDA
-128 VSEKDII
+128 VSGKNIV
-135 FVPAFPAMRRITL
+135 FVPAFPAMRRITVD
-148 EGVHYIDGIPVKE
+148 GVHYIDGIPVKE

-178 ELLQATG
+178 ELLRATG
-185 YKGEIIGVGKAER
+185 YRGGVIGVSKAER
-198 KLQTAEEGKTQE
+198 KLQTAEDWKTQASE
-210 EEKRNQ
+210 ERRQKAA
-216 QEAGSAN
+216 EA
-223 QQEAGSAKQRLYLY
+223 AKQQLFLY
-237 DAETDADLDEIAEVV
+237 DAETDADLDEIAEAV
-252 SKKKE
+252 SKKSD
-257 IPILSGCAGFAAKL
+257 IPILAGCAGFAAKL
-271 PELLELPVKESGD
+271 PELLKLSVKESDD

-313 ILRIHLKPEE
+313 IPRIHLKPEE

-330 DQPEGLEKI
+330 NQPVGLEKI

-356 EEGHNDTMEYAAQKG
+356 EEGHNDTMEYAAKKG
-371 YTIEDV
+371 YSIEDV

-395 GMEGT
+395 GMEAT

-413 KAIGVSELEPV
+413 KAIGVSELEPM

-457 IEQLTK
+457 IEQLTR

>member
-1 MTANELK
+1 M
-8 GHSGFDEVLS
+8 
-18 NFEEEGDRQMVKL
+18 
-31 LILADDFTGALD
+31 
-43 TGVQFSGKGIRTQVV
+43 
-58 VSGHWVEPDSDC
+58 
-70 DVMVID
+70 
-76 VETRH
+76 
-81 VPKEKAYEIVYDV
+81 
-94 CQQAVKYG
+94 
-102 IRCFYKK
+102 
-109 TDSALRGNV
+109 
-118 GSELQAVADA
+118 
-128 VSEKDII
+128 
-135 FVPAFPAMRRITL
+135 FVPAFPAMRRITVD
-148 EGVHYIDGIPVKE
+148 GVHYIDGIPVKE

-178 ELLQATG
+178 ELLRATG
-185 YKGEIIGVGKAER
+185 YRGGVIGVSKAER
-198 KLQTAEEGKTQE
+198 KLQTAEDWKTQASE
-210 EEKRNQ
+210 ERRQKAA
-216 QEAGSAN
+216 EA
-223 QQEAGSAKQRLYLY
+223 AKQQLFLY
-237 DAETDADLDEIAEVV
+237 DAETDADLDEIAEAV
-252 SKKKE
+252 SKKSD
-257 IPILSGCAGFAAKL
+257 IPILAGCAGFAAKL
-271 PELLELPVKESGD
+271 PELLKLPVKKSGD

-313 ILRIHLKPEE
+313 IPRIHLKPEE

-330 DQPEGLEKI
+330 DQPEGLGKI

-356 EEGHNDTMEYAAQKG
+356 EEGHNDTMEYAAKKG
-371 YTIEDV
+371 YSIEDV

-457 IEQLTK
+457 IEQLTR

>member
-1 MTANELK
+1 MV
-8 GHSGFDEVLS
+8 FDEVLS
-18 NFEEEGDRQMVKL
+18 NFQEEGDRQMVKL

-58 VSGHWVEPDSDC
+58 VSGHWVKPDSDC

-118 GSELQAVADA
+118 GSELQAAADA
-128 VSEKDII
+128 VFGKNIV
-135 FVPAFPAMRRITL
+135 FVPAFPAMRRITVD
-148 EGVHYIDGIPVKE
+148 GVHYIDGIPVKE

-178 ELLQATG
+178 ELLRATG
-185 YKGEIIGVGKAER
+185 YRGGVIGVSKTER
-198 KLQTAEEGKTQE
+198 KLQTAEEWKTQASE
-210 EEKRNQ
+210 ERRQKAA
-216 QEAGSAN
+216 EA
-223 QQEAGSAKQRLYLY
+223 AKQQLFLY
-237 DAETDADLDEIAEVV
+237 DAETDADLDEIAETVG
-252 SKKKE
+252 KKRDS
-257 IPILSGCAGFAAKL
+257 PILAGCAGFAAKL
-271 PELLELPVKESGD
+271 PELLKLPVKESGD

-313 ILRIHLKPEE
+313 IPRIHLKPEE

-330 DQPEGLEKI
+330 DQPEGLGKI

-371 YTIEDV
+371 YSIEDV

-388 LKKLIDA
+388 LKKLIDV

-457 IEQLTK
+457 IEQLTR